1 VKNGYFSEWIPRFIQ
16 YLKMR
21 NYSQKTL
28 KSYSLTIRRFG
39 QFTWLTR
46 SYRGDLSKKWENK
59 DLLRLDTGVKVS
71 ASEISR
77 YLEFLS
83 HERLYNATTY
93 NRILSTLS
101 SFYRFLLMQEVIE
114 SNPVPRIDRPKVK
127 EKELKYLKHSQVMRL
142 LRSIP
147 DKRDRLMI
155 RIIYATGVRVSE
167 LCTMNVEDVDFD
179 DQMIRVVGKGG
190 KVRMVFVDEETLE
203 EIADLTGDRLSG
215 PLFSGQGGNHIS
227 TRTVQLIFKKYA
239 PPGIT
244 PHKIRHSY
252 ASELYRRSRNLRV
265 VQENL
270 GHASIKTTEVYLHT
284 DVDERRQVYREF
296 FPLAAQGRRAVNEN
310 SNRQTFRMDEI

>member
-1 VKNGYFSEWIPRFIQ
+1 METGYFSEWIPRFIQ

-28 KSYSLTIRRFG
+28 SSYDLTIRRFG
-39 QFTWLTR
+39 QFIWLTR
-46 SYRGDLSKKWENK
+46 SFRGDLSKKWEHK
-59 DLLRLDTGVKVS
+59 ELLRLETEVYVS
-71 ASEISR
+71 APEISR

-83 HERLYNATTY
+83 HDRQYHATTY
-93 NRILSTLS
+93 NRILSSLS
-101 SFYRFLLMQEVIE
+101 SFYRFLLMQEVVDT
-114 SNPVPRIDRPKVK
+114 NPVPRVDRPKVK

-142 LRSIP
+142 LQTIP
-147 DKRDRLMI
+147 DERDRLMI

-179 DQMIRVVGKGG
+179 DQMIRVLGKGG
-190 KVRMVFVDEETLE
+190 KVRMVFVDEDTLD
-203 EIADLTGDRLSG
+203 EIAGLIGNRLSG
-215 PLFSGQGGNHIS
+215 PLFPGQGGNHIS

-296 FPLAAQGRRAVNEN
+296 FPLAAPNRRPVSET
-310 SNRQTFRMDEI
+310 STREPYQREEK